1 MSLGP
6 SIVPV
11 TSVRRH
17 IAPEIAKTKGEC
29 GQQSTE
35 HSHDNGCQDSGSD
48 ESDMS
53 LILQACIPKV

>member
-11 TSVRRH
+11 TSARRH

-35 HSHDNGCQDSGSD
+35 HSHDNV
-48 ESDMS
+48 
-53 LILQACIPKV
+53 LPR